1 VALATFL
8 QRLRPTSDQEQHQQH
23 LYRVEARQF
32 VTRIQAIFERWLSL
46 REVEFDNSALAN
58 AAAVSRWELMRMAGS
73 LEHLSPPRSLTGIHR
88 AVESAL
94 LTSARA
100 CQLLANGYRNHKAEV
115 VCDGQAMLLEMV
127 TEVNGL
133 LGRLQMRA

>member
-8 QRLRPTSDQEQHQQH
+8 QRLRPTSDQEQHEQH
-23 LYRVEARQF
+23 LYRAEAQQF

-46 REVEFDNSALAN
+46 REVESDNSELAN

-73 LEHLSPPRSLTGIHR
+73 LEHLSPPRSLAGVHR
-88 AVESAL
+88 AVENAL

-100 CQLLANGYRNHKAEV
+100 CQLLANGYRGHKADV
-115 VCDGQAMLLEMV
+115 VCDGQALLLEMV

-133 LGRLQMRA
+133 HGRLQMRA